1 MEEMSC
7 EEWERAMEELEKAS
21 KRNIAE
27 IMEHIGDADAFVL
40 RDEEKIRGAVIAPCP
55 RCKGKVTI
63 SYFDSN
69 GFSSHNDLAS
79 VEEAVKEAVNVYDMP
94 IRDDIF

>member
-7 EEWERAMEELEKAS
+7 EEWERVMEEIEKAS

-40 RDEEKIRGAVIAPCP
+40 RDEGKIRGAVIAPCS
-55 RCKGKVTI
+55 RCKVDV
-63 SYFDSN
+63 S
-69 GFSSHNDLAS
+69 
-79 VEEAVKEAVNVYDMP
+79 
-94 IRDDIF
+94 